1 MLSVPS
7 TLCRRSSDS
16 VVSCVVQNSIFTAAL
31 CFIIISLEKLW
42 DWGSKIWSTI
52 NAGLSWQGWYVELS
66 DAPVSRN
73 SFGSCE
79 LTHAIFWCL
88 VPWILRPS
96 LWPPSSIFTFSL
108 FLLFPYQDLDDL
120 VSLHMSFSFRKV
132 RSTEGR
138 RFDFQFGTETCS

>member
-52 NAGLSWQGWYVELS
+52 NAGLYWQGWYVELS

-88 VPWILRPS
+88 VRWILRPS

-108 FLLFPYQDLDDL
+108 FLLFSIARP
-120 VSLHMSFSFRKV
+120 
-132 RSTEGR
+132 R
-138 RFDFQFGTETCS
+138 RFGIFTYALFIQVSQKHRRKKIWFSIWNGDV